1 MSVDLSRLRRGEW
14 SVAAG
19 SVVLLVSMLVLPWYE
34 GPFGAQTVTGWQS
47 LIHLRWF
54 VVVTLVA
61 SAALLYFQATRR
73 APAIP
78 VTLSLIV
85 SVLGSVCA
93 AWLLYRVAIDPV
105 AGRKV
110 GAWVGLAGAIAIA
123 YGGFSATRRE
133 GLAPHDEPVV
143 ATIDPWAGS
152 GS

>member
-19 SVVLLVSMLVLPWYE
+19 SVVLLVAMLALPWY
-34 GPFGAQTVTGWQS
+34 GGSVTVTGWDS
-47 LIHLRWF
+47 LIHFRWLA
-54 VVVTLVA
+54 VVTLVV

-78 VTLSLIV
+78 ITLSLFV
-85 SVLGSVCA
+85 SMLGSLCA

-105 AGRKV
+105 AGRKL
-110 GAWVGLAGAIAIA
+110 GGWVALAGATAIA

-133 GLAPHDEPVV
+133 GGAPQDAPVV
-143 ATIDPWAGS
+143 VTIDPWAES